1 MKKLLFFC
9 AFSKKY
15 DSTGFVKCSIVIPA
29 RIGSVR
35 FPRKVLANLCGKPIV
50 QHVYE
55 NAKAAKITDDIS
67 ILTDSEDIANVVKS
81 FGGKV
86 LMTSADCKCG
96 ADRIASVIDKIDGDL
111 VINVQGD
118 EPLLRPDI
126 IAEVAKLANRS
137 SASIFT
143 PVYKIREQSELDNP
157 NRVKVAVGANM
168 RAVYFSRS
176 PIPFLRDVEKSQ
188 WLKKADFW
196 GHIGVYGYIRS
207 VLENYK
213 NFKPSILEQYESLEQ
228 LRFLE
233 NGYSIDVVVVESSS
247 IGIDFP
253 SDLQIA
259 EEMLR
264 MRQ

>member
-1 MKKLLFFC
+1 M
-9 AFSKKY
+9 
-15 DSTGFVKCSIVIPA
+15 KCSIVIPA

-118 EPLLRPDI
+118 EPLLKPDI
-126 IAEVAKLANRS
+126 IAKVAKLANRS
-137 SASIFT
+137 SASILT
-143 PVYKIREQSELDNP
+143 PIYKIREQSELDNP

-188 WLKKADFW
+188 WLQKADFW
-196 GHIGVYGYIRS
+196 GHIGIYGYTRS

-213 NFKPSILEQYESLEQ
+213 NLKPSILEQYESLEQ

-253 SDLQIA
+253 SDLQVA